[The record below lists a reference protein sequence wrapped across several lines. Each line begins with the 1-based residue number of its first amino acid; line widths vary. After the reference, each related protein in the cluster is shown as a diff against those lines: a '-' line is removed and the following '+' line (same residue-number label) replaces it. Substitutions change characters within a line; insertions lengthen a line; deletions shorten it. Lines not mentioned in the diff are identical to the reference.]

1 MSEGWGG
8 GHRCGDCGGTGECQR
23 CFGTGQN
30 TASIQTEK
38 NARIVVDLACA
49 PLAVIARVES
59 SRLDFLI
66 LERQEWALGS
76 VGELNRPYG
85 GLVISGNQRNLHCDI
100 ELYFSGLSL

>member
-1 MSEGWGG
+1 MDGVAVIVAGPANAKRASAPA
-8 GHRCGDCGGTGECQR
+8 RKR
-23 CFGTGQN
+23 P
-30 TASIQTEK
+30 SIQTRR
-38 NARIVVDLACA
+38 NARIAAELVCV

>member
-1 MSEGWGG
+1 MSVVAVIVAGPANAKGASALA
-8 GHRCGDCGGTGECQR
+8 RTR
-23 CFGTGQN
+23 P
-30 TASIQTEK
+30 SIQTEK